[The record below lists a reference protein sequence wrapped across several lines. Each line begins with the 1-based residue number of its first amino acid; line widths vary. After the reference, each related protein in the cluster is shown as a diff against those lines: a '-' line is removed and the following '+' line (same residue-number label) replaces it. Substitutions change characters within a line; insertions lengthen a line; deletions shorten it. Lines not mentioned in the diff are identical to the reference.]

1 MKAEAAVASSSTPG
15 QLPSATAALVE
26 HTSGPP
32 LGGPPGRRPRKR
44 FEEVSVA
51 EVIIWLA
58 SVSGKTDGLI
68 RHFVAMGDGTP
79 RGREQPAIRKQWT
92 IYASVI

>member
-1 MKAEAAVASSSTPG
+1 MRAETAMASSSTPG

-32 LGGPPGRRPRKR
+32 LGGPPGHRPQRG
-44 FEEVSVA
+44 FEDVSVA
-51 EVIIWLA
+51 EVIILLA
-58 SVSGKTDGLI
+58 SVSAKTDGLI

-79 RGREQPAIRKQWT
+79 RDGDQPAIWKRFIT
-92 IYASVI
+92 YESVI

>member
-1 MKAEAAVASSSTPG
+1 MKARATVASPSTPG
-15 QLPSATAALVE
+15 QLPPATAALIE

-32 LGGPPGRRPRKR
+32 PGRPAGAPSRGR

-51 EVIIWLA
+51 EVIAGLA

-68 RHFVAMGDGTP
+68 RHFVAMGDRTP
-79 RGREQPAIRKQWT
+79 RGREQPAIRKEPAICDW
-92 IYASVI
+92 SF